1 MVLAVA
7 LLAGCTSKAPSAAD
21 DQTPA
26 NVLLQQAVTNLGQ
39 AASYHVKGSTSDGA
53 TTADLDLVYAGDRR
67 EGTWSRNGAQAQFV
81 QLGDVTY
88 LKADSAFW
96 QPFADNDP
104 AHPILTL
111 AGRWVQLD
119 SDPTAISESL
129 APSITDLLALGS
141 NLSRGKVGTFDGKVA
156 TTVSDGTTTVY
167 IVLDQPRYPVRI
179 QSEGGTTLDLSDFGA
194 AASIDPPAADQVIAL
209 SSVTGS

>member
-7 LLAGCTSKAPSAAD
+7 LVAGCGSKAPSTD

-26 NVLLQQAVTNLGQ
+26 DVLLQQAVTNLGQ
-39 AASYHVKGSTSDGA
+39 AASYHVKGSTSDGD

-81 QLGDVTY
+81 ELGDVTY
-88 LKADSAFW
+88 LKADGAFW
-96 QPFADNDP
+96 KPFADADP

-119 SDPTAISESL
+119 LDKSAISESL
-129 APSITDLLALGS
+129 APSISDLLALGG

-156 TTVSDGTTTVY
+156 TTVTDGTTTVY
-167 IVLDQPRYPVRI
+167 ILLDQPRYPVRI
-179 QSEGGTTLDLSDFGA
+179 QSQGGTTLDLSGFGA
-194 AASIDPPAADQVIAL
+194 TTSIDAPPADQVIAL